1 MMNQQPESLEH
12 LVKRVQRLEDLEAI
26 KRLITFYGRGSD
38 DHHNIAVMGPLFA
51 DDAVLD
57 VGSGYGQYQGRK
69 AIEAFL
75 SGPGEKI
82 ILWSIHYMISPT
94 IDIAEDGRTAK
105 GFWYLWEVAKMRNP
119 RKDGEEAVWIGG
131 SYDGEF
137 VKLDDGQW
145 KFKYVKL
152 NMEIM
157 SPYSE
162 GWAKKPFHDFG
173 VPE

>member
-1 MMNQQPESLEH
+1 
-12 LVKRVQRLEDLEAI
+12 
-26 KRLITFYGRGSD
+26 
-38 DHHNIAVMGPLFA
+38 
-51 DDAVLD
+51 
-57 VGSGYGQYQGRK
+57 
-69 AIEAFL
+69 
-75 SGPGEKI
+75 
-82 ILWSIHYMISPT
+82 
-94 IDIAEDGRTAK
+94 
-105 GFWYLWEVAKMRNP
+105 MRNP